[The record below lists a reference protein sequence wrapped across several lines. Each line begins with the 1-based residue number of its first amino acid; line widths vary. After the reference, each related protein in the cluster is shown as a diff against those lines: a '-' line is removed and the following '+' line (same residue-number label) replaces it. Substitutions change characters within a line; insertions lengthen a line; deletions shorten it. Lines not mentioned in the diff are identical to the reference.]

1 MPQIINTNINALTI
15 QGDLNASQG
24 SLATSLQRLSSGLRI
39 NSAKDDAAG
48 LAISARM
55 TSQIGGLDQAGRN
68 ANDAISL
75 SQTADGALAS
85 VADNLNTIRSLAIQS
100 ANFTNSASDRAALQ
114 AEALALTNEID
125 RVATTTQFNGNNILD
140 GTLSDA
146 QFQIGAN
153 AGQTVSFAIGSA
165 QTQNIGNNGFQGQTS
180 VDSSGAAQTGNTS
193 VPSNRVRAANYSLT
207 VNGVVSTFAVAGGA
221 AVSQVAATINLL
233 QNTTGV
239 QALAQTA
246 AGLTIGSTGTVGF
259 TLGTGGTNTA
269 VVSAAVTST
278 TDLSALANAINAQS
292 AVTGVFA
299 TATAGSTTLALN
311 NSLGANIGI
320 ADFTDSGAGS
330 ATVTGSNA
338 YTGLSVGATQSLQ
351 GTGGGTDSTVVGGIL
366 QLNSPNIYSL
376 TTTAAANTSSGFL
389 TSTSAQFST
398 LASVS
403 SINIGSVSGSN
414 NAIAIIDGALA
425 NINAI
430 RGGLGALQNR
440 FTSTISNL
448 QTATTNLTA
457 SRSRIQDADFAA
469 ETTNLSRS
477 QVLQQAGTAMLAQA
491 NALPNQVLALLR

>member
-24 SLATSLQRLSSGLRI
+24 SLAASLQRLSSGLRI

-75 SQTADGALAS
+75 SQTADGGLAG
-85 VADNLNTIRSLAIQS
+85 VADNLNTIRSLAVQS

-114 AEALALTNEID
+114 QEALALTNEIQ

-140 GTLSDA
+140 GTLSNA

-153 AGQTVSFAIGSA
+153 AGQTVSFAINSA
-165 QTQNIGNNGFQGQTS
+165 QTQNIGNNAFTGQQGS
-180 VDSSGAAQTGNTS
+180 NVSAAAQTATTS
-193 VPSNRVRAANYSLT
+193 VPSNRVQANSYSLT
-207 VNGVVSTFAVAGGA
+207 VNGVVSTFATTAGQSVQG
-221 AVSQVAATINLL
+221 VAATINLL
-233 QNTTGV
+233 TGTTGV
-239 QALAQTA
+239 QALAQTS
-246 AGLTIGSTGTVGF
+246 AGLTTNTTGTVGF
-259 TLGTGGTNTA
+259 TLGSGGNASA
-269 VVSAAVTST
+269 VVSAAITNV

-292 AVTGVFA
+292 SVTNVFA
-299 TATAGSTTLALN
+299 TATPGSSQLQLS
-311 NSLGANIGI
+311 NSQGADIQI
-320 ADFTDSGAGS
+320 ADYSNSGGGS
-330 ATVTGSNA
+330 VTVTGSNA
-338 YTGLSVGATQSLQ
+338 YTGSSAGTTSATLAA
-351 GTGGGTDSTVVGGIL
+351 TGGGNDSTTVGGEL

-376 TTTAAANTSSGFL
+376 QTATNSSGGFL
-389 TSTSAQFST
+389 TTTQSQFST
-398 LASVS
+398 LSAVS
-403 SINIGSVSGSN
+403 TINIGTVSGA
-414 NAIAIIDGALA
+414 NAALAIIDGALA

-448 QTATTNLTA
+448 QTATNNLTA
-457 SRSRIQDADFAA
+457 SRSRIQDADFAS

>member
-165 QTQNIGNNGFQGQTS
+165 QTQNIGNNSLQGQTS
-180 VDSSGAAQTGNTS
+180 VDSSAAAQTGTTS
-193 VPSNRVRAANYSLT
+193 VPSNRVRAQNYSLT
-207 VNGVVSTFAVAGGA
+207 VNGIVSSFATQTGESVQAVASA
-221 AVSQVAATINLL
+221 INLL
-233 QNTTGV
+233 SSITGV
-239 QALAQTA
+239 SALAQTS
-246 AGLTIGSTGTVGF
+246 AGLGVGSTGTVGF
-259 TLGTGGTNTA
+259 TLGAGGAASA

-278 TDLSALANAINAQS
+278 TDLSALANAINSQS
-292 AVTGVFA
+292 AVTGIFA
-299 TATAGSTTLALN
+299 TATAGSATLALS
-311 NSLGANIGI
+311 NSQGADIQI
-320 ADFTDSGAGS
+320 ADFIDSGGGG

-338 YTGLSVGATQSLQ
+338 YTGLSVGAAQTLQ
-351 GTGGGTDSTVVGGIL
+351 GTGGGTDSTVVGGML
-366 QLNSPNIYSL
+366 QLNSPNIYNL
-376 TTTAAANTSSGFL
+376 TTTNTSGGFL

-398 LASVS
+398 LAAMSTV
-403 SINIGSVSGSN
+403 NIGTVSGATA
-414 NAIAIIDGALA
+414 AIAIIDAALA

-457 SRSRIQDADFAA
+457 SRSRIQDADFAS

-491 NALPNQVLALLR
+491 NQLPTQVLALLR